1 MRFGLAVATALLLAT
16 TATSALASASTV
28 KATSAELR
36 PAPATTVNAKALAV
50 IDQALQRTQAQDA
63 KGVLALLEPLVDSE
77 SFKALPPLE
86 QGRAYYMLGLA
97 AWLTDQPQK
106 AHRASGHASVL
117 AGASGWDWLLRLES
131 AEADK
136 DQDDAVYALEMLVQY
151 YPDRL
156 ADVDTQ
162 TLARLYND
170 ALKLP
175 RGEVR
180 QMAVMN
186 ALLSANW
193 TPEDPLTDWST
204 PWAVHAARLLDRQDS
219 ERAALAAKRVR
230 DPGLL
235 MGMRAD
241 NRFADLVRQ
250 DPATFDIRAAYA
262 REVELARS
270 RMSSPPTR
278 SDAIS
283 IGWPL
288 LAMDRHAE
296 ALAIAQEVLAR
307 EARAGTA
314 RTRLWG
320 ALELRARALRGLG
333 RLDEAAQAWR
343 ETTVGLDDDFMRTS
357 AVAELAR
364 HLVDLDQPREA
375 LTILD
380 TVDIAQPS
388 MAERVEATRVCAHAQ
403 LGETAAM
410 NAALARLEATEP
422 EATAFYQLAL
432 TCAGDLDM
440 LADILIQRLRDP
452 ESRVYALADVQDHP
466 KAPRQTAYQRTA
478 DARREA
484 LLARPD
490 VRAAIARVGKVQMQP
505 YPLVIE

>member
-1 MRFGLAVATALLLAT
+1 MRFGLAVAAVLLLTT
-16 TATSALASASTV
+16 TATSALASAPTV
-28 KATSAELR
+28 KAASAGLQ
-36 PAPATTVNAKALAV
+36 PAPATAIDAKSLAV
-50 IDQALQRTQAQDA
+50 INQALQRTQAEDA
-63 KGVLALLEPLVDSE
+63 KGVLALLEPFIDSE
-77 SFKALPPLE
+77 PFKALPPLE
-86 QGRAYYMLGLA
+86 QGRVYYMVALA
-97 AWLTDQPQK
+97 AWLTDQPKK
-106 AHRASGHASVL
+106 AHRASGHSTVL

-136 DQDDAVYALEMLVQY
+136 DRDDAVYALEMLAQY

-156 ADVDTQ
+156 ADVTTQ
-162 TLARLYND
+162 TLAGLYND
-170 ALKLP
+170 ALRLP

-193 TPEDPLTDWST
+193 TSEDPLADWST
-204 PWAVHAARLLDRQDS
+204 PWAIHAARLLDRQDS

-241 NRFADLVRQ
+241 NRFAALVRQ

-262 REVELARS
+262 REVEIARS

-278 SDAIS
+278 SDAIN

-288 LAMDRHAE
+288 LAMGRHDE
-296 ALAIAQEVLAR
+296 VLAIAQGVLDR

-314 RTRLWG
+314 RTWSSG
-320 ALELRARALRGLG
+320 VLELRAMALRGLG

-343 ETTVGLDDDFMRTS
+343 ETTIGLDDDFMRTN
-357 AVAELAR
+357 AAAELAR
-364 HLVDLDQPREA
+364 HLIDLDQPREA
-375 LTILD
+375 LAILD

-410 NAALARLEATEP
+410 EAALARLEAAEP

-432 TCAGDLDM
+432 TCAGDLDT
-440 LADILIQRLRDP
+440 LADILIRRLRDP
-452 ESRVYALADVQDHP
+452 ESRIYALADVQDHP
-466 KAPRQTAYQRTA
+466 RALHQSAYQRTA
-478 DARREA
+478 DARRAA